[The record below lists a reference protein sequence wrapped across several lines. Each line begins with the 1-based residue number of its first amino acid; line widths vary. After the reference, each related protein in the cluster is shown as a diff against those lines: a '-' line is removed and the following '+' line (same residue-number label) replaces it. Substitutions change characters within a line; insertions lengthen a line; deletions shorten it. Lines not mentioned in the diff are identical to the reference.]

1 MQLHV
6 GSTTYPQRPA
16 KGYVECFY
24 RLLRSLGILT
34 SQAHAIAISR
44 KDIDTN
50 SFVFAT
56 NTEKHDGVAST
67 GINTQGLDLR
77 ISGSNFADG
86 RGEADSSIDRVC
98 FHTHMEVYCELRAG
112 SVTPLT

>member
-1 MQLHV
+1 MTVFNTFTPRLTPADKNAGKQFCNTFLGFGQFANSRNDLQMQLHV

-16 KGYVECFY
+16 KGYVEMFY

-44 KDIDTN
+44 KDFDTN

-56 NTEKHDGVAST
+56 NTENMMEWLRREST
-67 GINTQGLDLR
+67 R
-77 ISGSNFADG
+77 
-86 RGEADSSIDRVC
+86 RV
-98 FHTHMEVYCELRAG
+98 
-112 SVTPLT
+112 